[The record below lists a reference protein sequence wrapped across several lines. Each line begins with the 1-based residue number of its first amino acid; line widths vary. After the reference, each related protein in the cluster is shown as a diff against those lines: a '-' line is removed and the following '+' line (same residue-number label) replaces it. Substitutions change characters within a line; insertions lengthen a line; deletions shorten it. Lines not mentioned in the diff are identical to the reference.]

1 MHMRTRKFDG
11 VIPGI
16 GIAFILCLLLCR
28 PVLAAPYL
36 TITQGPNGE
45 IVDTQTAYEPDR
57 IIRFELN
64 QPADIYYDDASG
76 RLYVADQGNARI
88 AVMNADGSWQLIGE
102 GELMSPQGVY
112 VTPDGNI
119 YVADYGQKQVVVFD
133 ADGRVVNRFGRPDEP
148 IYGAKND
155 FIPKKVAVDKRGNIY
170 VISEGSIN
178 GVVQLDADGDFLG
191 YVGSNDTS
199 LSLKMI
205 IQRLLFTE
213 EQRSQLFKTTPPSPT
228 SLVLDGQ
235 GLLYTVTEGVDDDGI
250 KKLNIRGDNILNSDD
265 WASNLL
271 IDIDVDD
278 RGNIYTVDAIGWI
291 AVYDSFGHLLF
302 VFGGID
308 PRYERVGF
316 LKSPAAIDVEGSGEA
331 LYVVD
336 RDRGAI
342 QRYRITP
349 FAAKVYEAVEGYKQ
363 GLYVESQSLWED
375 ILRMNSFFI
384 LSHQALAKAYFKQGM
399 YEEALTSFRLA
410 EDRDGYSDAYWNIRN
425 EWLQNNMVWLIVGVI
440 ALLVIRSLLRLLHR
454 RYGLLRPLA
463 LLRKRAGEV
472 RLLRELGFVMHV
484 LRHPIDAVRELKEY
498 RRATVRS
505 ATILYVWMLLLQV
518 ILIHVTGYLF
528 AIGDPDRIHLP
539 SLLLITA
546 VPLLA
551 WVVMNYMVS
560 TISDGEGRFSEVYI
574 CTIYALSPYLVF
586 ALPIALLSNVL
597 TYNEAFVYEYAMFAI
612 TGWSLLLILIMIK
625 ELHDYTLMQT
635 IRNVLLT
642 LFAIVLAALVL
653 FILALLFSQEIEFI
667 RSIIQ
672 ELRNRG

>member
-1 MHMRTRKFDG
+1 
-11 VIPGI
+11 
-16 GIAFILCLLLCR
+16 
-28 PVLAAPYL
+28 
-36 TITQGPNGE
+36 
-45 IVDTQTAYEPDR
+45 
-57 IIRFELN
+57 
-64 QPADIYYDDASG
+64 
-76 RLYVADQGNARI
+76 
-88 AVMNADGSWQLIGE
+88 
-102 GELMSPQGVY
+102 
-112 VTPDGNI
+112 
-119 YVADYGQKQVVVFD
+119 
-133 ADGRVVNRFGRPDEP
+133 
-148 IYGAKND
+148 
-155 FIPKKVAVDKRGNIY
+155 
-170 VISEGSIN
+170 
-178 GVVQLDADGDFLG
+178 
-191 YVGSNDTS
+191 
-199 LSLKMI
+199 
-205 IQRLLFTE
+205 
-213 EQRSQLFKTTPPSPT
+213 
-228 SLVLDGQ
+228 
-235 GLLYTVTEGVDDDGI
+235 
-250 KKLNIRGDNILNSDD
+250 
-265 WASNLL
+265 
-271 IDIDVDD
+271 
-278 RGNIYTVDAIGWI
+278 
-291 AVYDSFGHLLF
+291 
-302 VFGGID
+302 
-308 PRYERVGF
+308 
-316 LKSPAAIDVEGSGEA
+316 
-331 LYVVD
+331 
-336 RDRGAI
+336 
-342 QRYRITP
+342 
-349 FAAKVYEAVEGYKQ
+349 
-363 GLYVESQSLWED
+363 
-375 ILRMNSFFI
+375 
-384 LSHQALAKAYFKQGM
+384 M

>member
-1 MHMRTRKFDG
+1 MRIKKFG
-11 VIPGI
+11 WPLGL
-16 GIAFILCLLLCR
+16 AFILCLLVCQ
-28 PVLAAPYL
+28 PVLAAPYM

-45 IVDTQTAYEPDR
+45 IVSTQTAYEPDR
-57 IIRFELN
+57 IIRYELN
-64 QPADIYYDDASG
+64 QPADVYYEDGSG

-102 GELMSPQGVY
+102 GVLMSPQGVY
-112 VTPDGNI
+112 VTPNGHV
-119 YVADYGQKQVVVFD
+119 YVADYGLKEIVVFD
-133 ADGRVVNRFGRPDEP
+133 ANGQLINRFGRPDEP
-148 IYGAKND
+148 IYGKRND

-178 GVVQLDADGDFLG
+178 GVVQLNADGDFLG

-199 LSLKMI
+199 LSMKMI

-213 EQRSQLFKTTPPSPT
+213 EQRGQLFKTTPPSPS

-235 GLLYTVTEGVDDDGI
+235 GLLYTVTEGIDDDGI
-250 KKLNIRGDNILNSDD
+250 KKLNIRGDNILSSDD

-278 RGNIYTVDAIGWI
+278 RGNIYTIDTYGWI
-291 AVYDSFGHLLF
+291 AVYDSFGNLLF

-316 LKSPAAIDVEGSGEA
+316 LKNPAGIDVEGSGEA

-349 FAAKVYEAVEGYKQ
+349 FAAKVFEAVDGYKQ
-363 GLYVESQSLWED
+363 GLYVESQPLWED

-384 LSHQALAKAYFKQGM
+384 LSYQALAKAYFKQGM
-399 YEEALTSFRLA
+399 YEEALASFRLA
-410 EDRDGYSDAYWNIRN
+410 EDKDGYSDAYWNIRN
-425 EWLQNNMVWLIVGVI
+425 EWLQANMVYLIVGLI
-440 ALLVIRSLLRLLHR
+440 ALFVIRSLLRFLHR
-454 RYGLLRPLA
+454 KYGLLRPFIV
-463 LLRKRAGEV
+463 LRKRAREV
-472 RLLRELGFVMHV
+472 QLLRELGFMFHV

-498 RRATVRS
+498 KRATVRS
-505 ATILYVWMLLLQV
+505 ATILYGWMLILQV
-518 ILIHVTGYLF
+518 ILIYATGYLF

-546 VPLLA
+546 VPLLS

-560 TISDGEGRFSEVYI
+560 TITDGEGRFSEVYI
-574 CTIYALSPYLVF
+574 CTIYALSPYLIL
-586 ALPIALLSNVL
+586 ALPVALVSNVL
-597 TYNEAFVYEYAMFAI
+597 TYNEAFVYEYAMFGIA
-612 TGWSLLLILIMIK
+612 GWSVLLMFIMIK
-625 ELHDYTLMQT
+625 ELHDYTLAQT

>member
-1 MHMRTRKFDG
+1 MRTKMFG
-11 VIPGI
+11 LSLGL
-16 GIAFILCLLLCR
+16 AFILCLLVCQ
-28 PVLAAPYL
+28 PVLAAPYM

-45 IVDTQTAYEPDR
+45 IVGTQTAYEPDR

-64 QPADIYYDDASG
+64 QPADVYYDDATG

-88 AVMNADGSWQLIGE
+88 AVMNADGSWQVIGE
-102 GELMSPQGVY
+102 GELVNPQGIY
-112 VTPDGNI
+112 VTANGEM
-119 YVADYGQKQVVVFD
+119 YVADYGQKQVLIFN
-133 ADGRVVNRFGRPDEP
+133 ADGQLINRFGRPDEP
-148 IYGAKND
+148 IYGKRND
-155 FIPKKVAVDKRGNIY
+155 FLPRKVAVDKRGNIY

-178 GVVQLDADGDFLG
+178 GVVQLNADGDFLG

-213 EQRSQLFKTTPPSPT
+213 EQRSQLFRTTPPSPT
-228 SLVLDGQ
+228 SLVLDNQ
-235 GLLYTVTEGVDDDGI
+235 GLLYTVTEGIDDDGI

-278 RGNIYTVDAIGWI
+278 RGHIYTVDAYGWI
-291 AVYDSFGHLLF
+291 AVYDSFGNLLF

-316 LKSPAAIDVEGSGEA
+316 LKSPAGIDVEGSGEA

-336 RDRGAI
+336 RDRGVV

-349 FAAKVYEAVEGYKQ
+349 FAAKVFEAVEGYKQ
-363 GLYVESQSLWED
+363 GLYVESQPLWED

-384 LSHQALAKAYFKQGM
+384 LSYQALAKAYFKQGM
-399 YEEALTSFRLA
+399 YEEALASFRLA
-410 EDRDGYSDAYWNIRN
+410 EDKDGYSDAYWNIRN
-425 EWLQNNMVWLIVGVI
+425 EWLQNNMVYLIIGVVVL
-440 ALLVIRSLLRLLHR
+440 ALLRSLLRFLHR
-454 RYGLLRPLA
+454 RYGWLRPLEE
-463 LLRKRAGEV
+463 LRKRAGKM
-472 RLLRELGFVMHV
+472 RLLRELGFVFHV

-498 RRATVRS
+498 KRATIRS
-505 ATILYVWMLLLQV
+505 ATMLYGWMLLLQV
-518 ILIHVTGYLF
+518 ILIYATGYLF
-528 AIGDPDRIHLP
+528 SIGDPDRIHLP

-546 VPLLA
+546 VPLLS

-560 TISDGEGRFSEVYI
+560 TITDGEGRFSEVYI

-586 ALPIALLSNVL
+586 ALPIALVSNVL

-612 TGWSLLLILIMIK
+612 AGWSLLLIFIMIK

-653 FILALLFSQEIEFI
+653 FILALLFSQEMEFI